1 MLKKY
6 MDNNKNASDDKNK
19 YDKLIKLEDRSTTP
33 SGKEITNIYLKCPDE
48 IGKGGFSKCYKCI
61 KMPDK
66 TVYAV
71 KEISKFL
78 ISKNREKDAKE
89 RLKEE
94 IEIHQSLNHDNI
106 VKYKTRFED
115 DYNIYMILELCENGD
130 LHSLLKTR
138 KKLKEIEVQYYIIQL
153 INALKYLHEKK
164 K

>member
-1 MLKKY
+1 
-6 MDNNKNASDDKNK
+6 MDDNKIASDDKNK
-19 YDKLIKLEDRSTTP
+19 YDNWIELKDHSTTP
-33 SGKEITNIYLKCPDE
+33 SGKDITNIYLKCPDE

-78 ISKNREKDAKE
+78 ISKQRAKE

-115 DYNIYMILELCENGD
+115 DYNIYMVLELCENGD

>member
-1 MLKKY
+1 
-6 MDNNKNASDDKNK
+6 MDNNKNSSDDKNE
-19 YDKLIKLEDRSTTP
+19 YDNWIKLEDHSTTP
-33 SGKEITNIYLKCPDE
+33 SGKEIINIYYKYPDE
-48 IGKGGFSKCYKCI
+48 IGKGGFSKCYKC
-61 KMPDK
+61 KKKGDN

-78 ISKNREKDAKE
+78 ISKQRAKE

-115 DYNIYMILELCENGD
+115 DYNIYMVLELCENGD

-164 K
+164 KNSS